1 LTPGLCQIIMIKFL
15 RDASREIPPP
25 HGDKAMVSDSMQ
37 TKRIRKRKKSRQ
49 GKARKR
55 LLRRCG
61 STPSLA
67 ALLDGGRPCGTP

>member
-1 LTPGLCQIIMIKFL
+1 
-15 RDASREIPPP
+15 
-25 HGDKAMVSDSMQ
+25 MVSDTMR
-37 TKRIRKRKKSRQ
+37 TKRIRKRKRSRQ